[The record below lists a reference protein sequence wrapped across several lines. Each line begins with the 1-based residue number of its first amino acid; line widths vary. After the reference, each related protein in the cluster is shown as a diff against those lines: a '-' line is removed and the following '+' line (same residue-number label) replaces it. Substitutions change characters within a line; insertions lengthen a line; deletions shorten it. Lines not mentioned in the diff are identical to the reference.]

1 MTSRSQQSTALA
13 LILAGLLTSVAF
25 GQGSP
30 TGSEGDNGPA
40 FQPSVTAVRPMTGP
54 VGTKVTIK
62 GINLSNVTA
71 VVFQPNIETKA
82 RVIGVNKIEVI
93 VPAGA
98 QSGPVLLETPD
109 GYSKSA
115 PVFNVATPR

>member
-1 MTSRSQQSTALA
+1 MTSRSPQSTALTV
-13 LILAGLLTSVAF
+13 ILAGLLSSAAF

-40 FQPSVTAVRPMTGP
+40 FQPSVSAVVPKMGP
-54 VGTKVTIK
+54 VGTRVTIK
-62 GINLSNVTA
+62 GLNLSNVTA
-71 VVFQPNIETKA
+71 VLFQPNIETKA
-82 RVIGVNKIEVI
+82 RVVGENRIEVI

-115 PVFNVATPR
+115 PVFNVAAQ

>member
-1 MTSRSQQSTALA
+1 MTSRSHSTTLTF
-13 LILAGLLTSVAF
+13 LLAGLLSGVAL

-40 FQPSVTAVRPMTGP
+40 FQPSVSAVMPRSGP

-62 GINLSNVTA
+62 GLNLSNVTA

-82 RVIGVNKIEVI
+82 RVMSENRIEVI

-109 GYSKSA
+109 GYSPSA
-115 PVFNVATPR
+115 PVFNVNAQ

>member
-1 MTSRSQQSTALA
+1 MISRPQHSTVLTV
-13 LILAGLLTSVAF
+13 ILAGLLSSAAF

-40 FQPSVTAVRPMTGP
+40 FEPSVSTVMPRSGP

-82 RVIGVNKIEVI
+82 RVLSENRIEVI

-109 GYSKSA
+109 GYSNSA
-115 PVFNVATPR
+115 PVFNVAAQ

>member
-1 MTSRSQQSTALA
+1 MTSRSHQSTALTI
-13 LILAGLLTSVAF
+13 ILAGLLSSAAF

-40 FQPSVTAVRPMTGP
+40 FQPSVTAVMPKSGP

-71 VVFQPNIETKA
+71 VMFQPNIETKA
-82 RVIGVNKIEVI
+82 RVIGVNRIEVI

-98 QSGPVLLETPD
+98 ESGPVLLETPD
-109 GYSKSA
+109 GVSKSS
-115 PVFNVATPR
+115 PVFNVATAP